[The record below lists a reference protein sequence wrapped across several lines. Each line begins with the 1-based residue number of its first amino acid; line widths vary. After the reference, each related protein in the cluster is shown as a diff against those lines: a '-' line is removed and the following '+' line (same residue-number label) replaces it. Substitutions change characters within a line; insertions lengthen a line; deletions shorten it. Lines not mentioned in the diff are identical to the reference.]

1 MCNNLPGNKFWIPYL
16 AVLTEP
22 QIWEVMSHSV
32 IDQLFSST
40 KVVEQ
45 KSLRPETFND
55 LMPLFILF
63 PITDQSHS
71 TWHSAC
77 CCQPAQSLD
86 LRGKSVLVYI
96 CNVAKFH
103 SLKFLELFC
112 CSDYFS
118 ILFIQREKFTNW
130 RKVRNQRVGWGRWF
144 EDINFNFFQR
154 KNSGCLS

>member
-130 RKVRNQRVGWGRWF
+130 RRGEESKVGTGAMVWGH
-144 EDINFNFFQR
+144 
-154 KNSGCLS
+154 